1 MQLTL
6 EREPSELRFWQ
17 PTIRLKKLCNWDVQ
31 VGADA

>member
-6 EREPSELRFWQ
+6 ENLFWQ